1 METYVVWLSLEPDED
16 GEEGYS
22 SSTLYALK
30 NNEEHIKI
38 REMEAA
44 EGVSHVFLGEFMA
57 MDWPSAKL
65 RREKLVDGY
74 NSRQAALRGD

>member
-1 METYVVWLSLEPDED
+1 METYVAWLSLEPDED

-30 NNEEHIKI
+30 NNKEHIKI
-38 REMEAA
+38 REREAVD
-44 EGVSHVFLGEFMA
+44 GVSHVFLGEFMA

-65 RREKLVDGY
+65 RMEKLVDDY
-74 NSRQAALRGD
+74 NTRQASLRGE